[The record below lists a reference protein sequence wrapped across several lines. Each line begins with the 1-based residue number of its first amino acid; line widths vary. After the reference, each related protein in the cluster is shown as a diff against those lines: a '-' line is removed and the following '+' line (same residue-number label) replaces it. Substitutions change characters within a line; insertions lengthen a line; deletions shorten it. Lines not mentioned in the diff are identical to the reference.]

1 VVPANASGGAGT
13 KFKIEPNDS
22 LFSVDSQGVIASQVM
37 HVLLRRITRRISG
50 FQGVVHLPCGAEKF
64 EPVNSKS
71 ETQLAPTSALDV
83 DGFRDAF
90 GVRRSPT
97 FGEAEFEDFLGDG
110 YRPAADELFLMTD
123 EFFNEHFYAPAPTA
137 GRRVYFCFDESL
149 HLVLKRLVIAAH
161 RLESSTRAQ
170 QLSQAKQDRSG
181 EPIQDVEAG
190 GRTVHTVKDNSR
202 LYRSP
207 LKDVIVVAIP
217 FGNDIA
223 NPPAGIEPFSAAA
236 YKQAY
241 EKMEL
246 VIDTSNSCQILENK
260 AFYR

>member
-1 VVPANASGGAGT
+1 
-13 KFKIEPNDS
+13 
-22 LFSVDSQGVIASQVM
+22 
-37 HVLLRRITRRISG
+37 
-50 FQGVVHLPCGAEKF
+50 
-64 EPVNSKS
+64 
-71 ETQLAPTSALDV
+71 
-83 DGFRDAF
+83 
-90 GVRRSPT
+90 
-97 FGEAEFEDFLGDG
+97 
-110 YRPAADELFLMTD
+110 MTD